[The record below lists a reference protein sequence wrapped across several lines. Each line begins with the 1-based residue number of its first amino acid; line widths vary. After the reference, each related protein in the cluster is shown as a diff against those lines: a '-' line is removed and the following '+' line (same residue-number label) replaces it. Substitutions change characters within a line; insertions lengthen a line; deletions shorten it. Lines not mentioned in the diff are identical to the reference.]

1 MSSTNYSCYSCL
13 DPRCEVC
20 YPLKPIPRPIFL
32 GLLGIFIL
40 SMCFT
45 LVAHCQPHHPSAP
58 PEALPDCSFVTGE
71 SASNIAKAN
80 EWAKALGSK
89 PLQCHADFV
98 RDAYAYLANAALCKP
113 STQPSGD
120 RYIEMNHTT
129 GCPNPDVLQWFWDQ
143 GFDFPRLAIWHLYYV
158 QRPKEFKGY
167 HSFVYSFNFPSV
179 EIEDDACTNCEVWV
193 YKYMIHGPEPQWSWA
208 TYPPRVK

>member
-1 MSSTNYSCYSCL
+1 MTYYRYYSSLTEKTAWRLVLFVLILFIGSCL
-13 DPRCEVC
+13 IAWNT
-20 YPLKPIPRPIFL
+20 Y
-32 GLLGIFIL
+32 G
-40 SMCFT
+40 
-45 LVAHCQPHHPSAP
+45 QPHHPSTP
-58 PEALPDCSFVTGE
+58 PEVLPDCSFVTGE
-71 SASNIAKAN
+71 SVANIAKAN

-98 RDAYAYLANAALCKP
+98 REAYAYLANAALCKP
-113 STQPSGD
+113 STQPGGD

-158 QRPKEFKGY
+158 QRPKEFKGL
-167 HSFVYSFNFPSV
+167 HSFVYLGLFNFPTV
-179 EIEDDACTNCEVWV
+179 EIEDDTCTNCEVWV
-193 YKYMIHGPEPQWSWA
+193 YKYMIHGPEPQWSWG